1 LWLVDEPYLTIIYY
15 GTGTPLQSAVTKCHI
30 MPAMPDVNDASKVD
44 LMRPHEFDAID
55 HPTNFLTLR
64 CGVQK
69 KGDEW

>member
-1 LWLVDEPYLTIIYY
+1 
-15 GTGTPLQSAVTKCHI
+15 

-55 HPTNFLTLR
+55 HPTNYLTLR